1 MTNDEADREALAR
14 WAMLAGVLSGRTVG
28 VGPVAPGEEPWTD
41 GETIYLD
48 PRGERAEQIAAL
60 SVQASLICAG
70 SLEPGLVRALV
81 RRPARAGRYLAVEG
95 RRALAHNRA
104 LLPRSAR
111 LLVDETI
118 LVGTDSPQASLAVA
132 CGRGPV
138 PAAPAAFG
146 VIRPRELQRARRG
159 AGEAGAGPAGRH
171 APSHRRERELAELDA
186 KAIED
191 AQVVD
196 LFSSPVGGGGGVGRL
211 LKKMLGSARRLGEG
225 GSPGADSPTHRMRSG
240 VRGGRNAVTSAA
252 GDSSADESAARP
264 GGVTYP
270 EWDARRRAYR
280 PDWCTVRETTLAGE
294 IEQEP
299 VPWNGR
305 GPLARLA
312 FGLDRCRRQS
322 QGEDLDVD
330 AAIAARVAVLA
341 QAAPDEAVY
350 VASLRRRRDLSVLIL
365 LDVSGSAGEP
375 GESGR
380 TVHESQRAAAGSLTR
395 ALHELGD
402 RVALYAFNSQGRNNV
417 HVMPVKRFD
426 DDLDGRVLRRLGG
439 LVPGA
444 YSRLGA
450 AVRHGAAVLEDR
462 GGTSRRLLV
471 VLSDGLAYDH
481 GYERDHGAADVR
493 RALAEARGRGTAC
506 LCLTIGAGTAAED
519 LRRAFGSAA
528 HATVPRLGELGR
540 VVAPMI
546 RSAIRSAEVHRRVS

>member
-1 MTNDEADREALAR
+1 MTNDEAGRAALAR
-14 WAMLAGVLSGRTVG
+14 WTLLAGALSGRTVR
-28 VGPVAPGEEPWTD
+28 VGAVDPGEEPWTD

-48 PRGERAEQIAAL
+48 PRAERAEQIAAL
-60 SVQASLICAG
+60 AVQASLLCAG
-70 SLEPGLVRALV
+70 SLEPDLVRALV
-81 RRPARAGRYLAVEG
+81 RRPSRAGRYLAVEG
-95 RRALAHNRA
+95 RRALAQNRA
-104 LLPRSAR
+104 LLPRAAR
-111 LLVDETI
+111 SLLDESGPI
-118 LVGTDSPQASLAVA
+118 GTDSPRASLAVA

-146 VIRPRELQRARRG
+146 VIRPRELRR
-159 AGEAGAGPAGRH
+159 AGPEADAAGGHVPRRH
-171 APSHRRERELAELDA
+171 REREPAVLDA
-186 KAIED
+186 EAAEG

-196 LFSSPVGGGGGVGRL
+196 LYSSPVGGGGGVGRL
-211 LKKMLGSARRLGEG
+211 LRKMLGSVRRLGEG

-240 VRGGRNAVTSAA
+240 ARGGGNAVISAA
-252 GDSSADESAARP
+252 DDGSPDESAALP

-280 PDWCTVRETTLAGE
+280 PGWCTVRETMPTEEREL
-294 IEQEP
+294 EP
-299 VPWNGR
+299 DRRDGNALR

-312 FGLDRCRRQS
+312 FGVDRARRQP
-322 QGEDLDVD
+322 QGEDVDID
-330 AAIAARVAVLA
+330 AAIAARAAVLA
-341 QAAPDEAVY
+341 RSVPDEAVY

-380 TVHESQRAAAGSLTR
+380 TVHEAQRAAAGSLAR
-395 ALHELGD
+395 ALHGLGD
-402 RVALYAFNSQGRNNV
+402 RVALYAFNSQGRNDV
-417 HVMPVKRFD
+417 RLMPVKRFD
-426 DDLDGRVLRRLGG
+426 DGLDGRVLRRLGG
-439 LVPGA
+439 LVPSA

-450 AVRHGAAVLEDR
+450 AVRHGAAVLEAR

-506 LCLTIGAGTAAED
+506 LCLTIGADTAAGD

-528 HATVPRLGELGR
+528 HATVPRLGDLGL

-546 RSAIRSAEVHRRVS
+546 RSAIRSAEVGRRVS